1 MFAEISWKIIH
12 QVINQTIAEM
22 VDEQQ
27 TLDVITLRRRLR
39 EMAENETDE
48 EMVLCYW
55 QASKV
60 LTRLPPTVTASQ
72 LVEAA
77 RHAFR
82 SPLNHDPL

>member
-1 MFAEISWKIIH
+1 VFADISWKNIH
-12 QVINQTIAEM
+12 QVISQTIAEM

-27 TLDVITLRRRLR
+27 TLDVLTLRGRLR

-55 QASKV
+55 QAMKV

-72 LVEAA
+72 LIEAA

-82 SPLNHDPL
+82 SPINHDPL

>member
-12 QVINQTIAEM
+12 QVINQTISEM

-27 TLDVITLRRRLR
+27 TLDVLTLRRRLR
-39 EMAENETDE
+39 EMAENETNE
-48 EMVLCYW
+48 ELVLCYW

-72 LVEAA
+72 LIEAA

-82 SPLNHDPL
+82 MPLNHDPL

>member
-1 MFAEISWKIIH
+1 MFAELSWKIIH

-27 TLDVITLRRRLR
+27 TLDVLTLHRRLR
-39 EMAENETDE
+39 EMAESETDE

-55 QASKV
+55 QACKV
-60 LTRLPPTVTASQ
+60 LMRLPPTVTASQ

-77 RHAFR
+77 RLAYR
-82 SPLNHDPL
+82 GPVNH

>member
-1 MFAEISWKIIH
+1 MFADISWKNIH
-12 QVINQTIAEM
+12 QVISQTIAEM

-27 TLDVITLRRRLR
+27 TLDVLTLRGRLR

-55 QASKV
+55 QAMKV
-60 LTRLPPTVTASQ
+60 LTQLPPTVTASQ
-72 LVEAA
+72 LIEAA

-82 SPLNHDPL
+82 SPINHDPL

>member
-1 MFAEISWKIIH
+1 
-12 QVINQTIAEM
+12 M

>member
-1 MFAEISWKIIH
+1 MLAEISWKIIH

-27 TLDVITLRRRLR
+27 TLDVLTLRGRLR
-39 EMAENETDE
+39 EMAENESDE

-55 QASKV
+55 QAMKV

-72 LVEAA
+72 LIEAA
-77 RHAFR
+77 RNAFR
-82 SPLNHDPL
+82 SPINHDPF

>member
-1 MFAEISWKIIH
+1 MFANIPWKSIH

-27 TLDVITLRRRLR
+27 TLDVLTLRRRLQ
-39 EMAENETDE
+39 EMAESETDE
-48 EMVLCYW
+48 VMVLCYW

-72 LVEAA
+72 LIEAA

-82 SPLNHDPL
+82 TPLNHDPL

>member
-1 MFAEISWKIIH
+1 MFADLSWKIIH

-27 TLDVITLRRRLR
+27 TLDVLSLRRRLK
-39 EMAENETDE
+39 EMAENETNE

-55 QASKV
+55 QASKI
-60 LTRLPPTVTASQ
+60 LMRLPPTVTAGQ
-72 LVEAA
+72 LIDAA

-82 SPLNHDPL
+82 SPLSHDPL

>member
-1 MFAEISWKIIH
+1 VLADLSWKIIH

-27 TLDVITLRRRLR
+27 TLDVLSLRRRLR
-39 EMAENETDE
+39 EMAENETNE

-72 LVEAA
+72 LIEEA

-82 SPLNHDPL
+82 SPPSHDSL

>member
-22 VDEQQ
+22 VDEKQ

-60 LTRLPPTVTASQ
+60 LTRLPATVTASQ

>member
-48 EMVLCYW
+48 AMVLCYW

-60 LTRLPPTVTASQ
+60 LTRLPPTVTANQ

-82 SPLNHDPL
+82 SPFNHDPL

>member
-1 MFAEISWKIIH
+1 MLADLSWKIIH

-27 TLDVITLRRRLR
+27 TLDVLSLRRRLR
-39 EMAENETDE
+39 EMAENETNE

-60 LTRLPPTVTASQ
+60 LTRCRPPSPPAS
-72 LVEAA
+72 
-77 RHAFR
+77 
-82 SPLNHDPL
+82 

>member
-1 MFAEISWKIIH
+1 MFADIPWKSIH

-27 TLDVITLRRRLR
+27 TLDVLTLRRRLQ
-39 EMAENETDE
+39 EMAESETDE
-48 EMVLCYW
+48 LMVLCYW

-60 LTRLPPTVTASQ
+60 LTRLPPTVTANQ
-72 LVEAA
+72 LIEAA

-82 SPLNHDPL
+82 TPLNHDPL

>member
-22 VDEQQ
+22 VDAQQ

-48 EMVLCYW
+48 AMVLCYW

-60 LTRLPPTVTASQ
+60 LTRLPPTVTANQ